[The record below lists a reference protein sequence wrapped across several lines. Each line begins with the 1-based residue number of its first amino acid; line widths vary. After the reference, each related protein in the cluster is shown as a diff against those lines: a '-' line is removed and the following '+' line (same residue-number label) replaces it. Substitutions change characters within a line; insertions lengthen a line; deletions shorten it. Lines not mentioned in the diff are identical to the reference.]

1 MSGKLILKLSV
12 FWLRAAP
19 LEPFQQVSQLLLVFT
34 ILIGKQKFNNNQ
46 SFNPPDLRYSVQ
58 AYYLNINKDV

>member
-19 LEPFQQVSQLLLVFT
+19 LEPFQQVSQLLLVFV
-34 ILIGKQKFNNNQ
+34 ILIGK
-46 SFNPPDLRYSVQ
+46 L
-58 AYYLNINKDV
+58 